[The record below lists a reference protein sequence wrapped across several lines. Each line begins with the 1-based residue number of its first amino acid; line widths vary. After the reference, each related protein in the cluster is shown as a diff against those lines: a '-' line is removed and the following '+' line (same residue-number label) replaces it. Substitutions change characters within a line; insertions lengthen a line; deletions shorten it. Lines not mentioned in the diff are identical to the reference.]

1 MIPKAAEVRLR
12 GRSRTITPLV
22 AVPGPVLDARTA
34 GPDLGGR
41 WPARLA
47 ATAAENRLSF
57 PAARSATSFA
67 VLNSR
72 DL

>member
-34 GPDLGGR
+34 GLILAGDGLLGWR
-41 WPARLA
+41 RRRQK
-47 ATAAENRLSF
+47 TA
-57 PAARSATSFA
+57 
-67 VLNSR
+67 
-72 DL
+72 